1 MPIFVFL
8 FFVELNM
15 PSCQMCNAT
24 FTSNFEVK
32 LHLMKIHHETK
43 YMHESFVCSICDAN
57 FDKIEYLKSHLDSY
71 AHSQRVMGF
80 ERASKSKPTPKKLM
94 EDSLKQSDNSDTNFI
109 LRAKFKC
116 FMCKKVFYRR
126 DYMVWHLSKKH
137 SIDRPVMID

>member
-1 MPIFVFL
+1 ML
-8 FFVELNM
+8 
-15 PSCQMCNAT
+15 SCQMCNAT
-24 FTSNFEVK
+24 FASKFEVK

-71 AHSQRVMGF
+71 AHAQRVVDFESASKSNSTVTTSKKDNLKQFDEIKF
-80 ERASKSKPTPKKLM
+80 ERA
-94 EDSLKQSDNSDTNFI
+94 
-109 LRAKFKC
+109 KFTC

-137 SIDRPVMID
+137 SIDKPVMI